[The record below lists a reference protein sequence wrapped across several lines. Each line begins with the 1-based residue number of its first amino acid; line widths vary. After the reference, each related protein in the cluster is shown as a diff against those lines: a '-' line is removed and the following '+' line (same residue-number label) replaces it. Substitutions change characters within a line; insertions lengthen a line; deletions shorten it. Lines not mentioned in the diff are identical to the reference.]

1 MKPSRLLFLQSDFFR
16 NVSYQMIGTG
26 LAQVLPFAATPILTR
41 LYTQQDFA
49 LYTSFF
55 AVASILVVGVGAR
68 YQFAIILPRKNSEAI
83 KLFTLSIYITV
94 LYSVLLI
101 AAVWVLEKYGFSR
114 QGVGAYFIPVYVL
127 FFGLWTSFTYLSI
140 RKKTFL
146 QNAIAK
152 VLQAVFYIVTAIILG
167 LLKITLFGLIL
178 GKIVGVVASVLYLF
192 KGSFIKIQ
200 YTKVENLKALAKSY
214 LDYPKYGLLPAFL
227 DIMSV
232 QGLILILTRFY
243 PTQDLGYFGL
253 TALVLSAPL
262 GLIGGSFKDVFYQ
275 RITSL
280 INNREFER
288 AILLFKRSALGLLL
302 MGLPICAIIYFFGAD
317 IFKVV
322 FGEKW
327 TRSGEFASLLSISF
341 LIQLIVSPLS
351 SIFNAA
357 NKLKIASL
365 WQTLYFITTFL
376 TLGTSAYVFKLSIES
391 LFFVY
396 VIHEVILYLIY
407 LSLQYWTLKNLK

>member
-1 MKPSRLLFLQSDFFR
+1 MPSRLKFLQSDFFR

-26 LAQVLPFAATPILTR
+26 LAQLLPFAATPILTR
-41 LYTQQDFA
+41 LYSEEDFA

-83 KLFTLSIYITV
+83 RLFTLSIYITIV
-94 LYSVLLI
+94 YAIILM
-101 AAVWVLEKYGFSR
+101 AMVWILDKNHISH
-114 QGVGAYFIPVYVL
+114 QGIGAYFIPVYVL
-127 FFGLWTSFTYLSI
+127 FFGWWTSLTYLSV

-152 VLQAVFYIVTAIILG
+152 VLQAVFYIITGIVLGFLKVT
-167 LLKITLFGLIL
+167 LLGLIL
-178 GKIVGVVASVLYLF
+178 AKIVSVLASALYLF

-200 YTKVENLKALAKSY
+200 YTKIENLKAVAKSY
-214 LDYPKYGLLPAFL
+214 SDYPKYGLLPAFL

-243 PTQDLGYFGL
+243 TTQDLGFFGL

-288 AILLFKRSALGLLL
+288 AILLFRRSALGLLL
-302 MGLPICAIIYFFGAD
+302 VGLPICGIIYFFGPD
-317 IFKVV
+317 IFKIV

-327 TRSGEFASLLSISF
+327 VRSGAFASMLAISF
-341 LIQLIVSPLS
+341 LFQLVVSPLS

-365 WQTLYFITTFL
+365 WQATYFVTTFL
-376 TLGTSAYVFKLSIES
+376 TLGISAGVLNLGIES

-396 VIHEVILYLIY
+396 VIHEVILYTLY
-407 LSLQYWTLKNLK
+407 LLLQYWTLKHLS

>member
-1 MKPSRLLFLQSDFFR
+1 MWSPRLKFLQSDFFR

-26 LAQVLPFAATPILTR
+26 LAQLLPFAATPILTR
-41 LYTQQDFA
+41 LYTEQDFA
-49 LYTSFF
+49 VYTSFF
-55 AVASILVVGVGAR
+55 AVASILVIGVGAR
-68 YQFAIILPRKNSEAI
+68 YQFAIILPRKSSEAL
-83 KLFTLSIYITV
+83 KLFTLSIYITF
-94 LYSVLLI
+94 LYSIVLI
-101 AAVWVLEKYGFSR
+101 AAVWILEKNGISH
-114 QGVGAYFIPVYVL
+114 QGIGAYFIPVYVL
-127 FFGLWTSFTYLSI
+127 FFGVWTSLTYLSI

-152 VLQAVFYIVTAIILG
+152 VLQAVFYIITGIVLG
-167 LLKITLFGLIL
+167 LLKITLLGLIL
-178 GKIVGVVASVLYLF
+178 AKVVGVLASAAYLF
-192 KGSFIKIQ
+192 RGSYIKIQ
-200 YTKVENLKALAKSY
+200 YTKVENLKAVATTY

-275 RITSL
+275 KITSL
-280 INNREFER
+280 INAKDFEK
-288 AILLFKRSALGLLL
+288 AIFLFKRSAVGLFLLGLPVC
-302 MGLPICAIIYFFGAD
+302 GIIYFFGAD

-327 TRSGEFASLLSISF
+327 LRSGEFASLLSVSF
-341 LIQLIVSPLS
+341 LIQLVVSPLS

-376 TLGTSAYVFKLSIES
+376 TLGISAYGFKLSIES

-396 VIHEVILYLIY
+396 VIHEIILYTLY
-407 LSLQYWTLKNLK
+407 LLLQYWTLKNLS